1 MKTLLLVRHAKSD
14 WGNPALED
22 FERPLNERGKRDAPA
37 MAKRLLGKKIPIDA
51 IISSTAKRAAK
62 TAKAFAE
69 AYQLKKSRLFF
80 TDELYMAGDAAFYTT
95 VENADDK
102 FESLALF
109 SHNPGITYFAN
120 EMTNARIDN
129 IPTCGVFAIKVNT
142 DTWKDFKKA
151 TKEFWFFDY
160 PKAAE

>member
-37 MAKRLLGKKIPIDA
+37 MAKRLLEKKIKIDA
-51 IISSTAKRAAK
+51 IFSSTAKRAAK
-62 TAKAFAE
+62 TAKSFAE
-69 AYQLKKSRLFF
+69 VYELKKSRLFF
-80 TDELYMAGDAAFYTT
+80 TDELYMAGNAAFYTAI
-95 VENADDK
+95 ENAEDK
-102 FESLALF
+102 FDTIALF
-109 SHNPGITYFAN
+109 SHNPGLTDFAN
-120 EMTNARIDN
+120 QLTDARIDN

-142 DTWKDFKKA
+142 DTWKEFKSA

-160 PKAAE
+160 PKSIL